1 VHVMC
6 SAHKGQQN
14 FAHGGLS
21 QVVLRAVSHVP
32 LNDLIP
38 KASKRLTQGAGAREN
53 LEEDENRETG
63 TGASTFRGTSS
74 FRFTGPA

>member
-1 VHVMC
+1 MVRC
-6 SAHKGQQN
+6 AHKRQQRL
-14 FAHGGLS
+14 ARGSLG
-21 QVVLRAVSHVP
+21 QVVLRAVTNIP
-32 LNDLIP
+32 LDDLIA
-38 KASKRLTQGAGAREN
+38 KASKRLTQGTGAREN